1 MPERSSDEE
10 LRNALKGQLD
20 AWRANNQR
28 ALGEFNEE
36 IARLL
41 ALREDISRPLPA
53 SDELDLL
60 GRQAVAFQS
69 GDQVAL
75 EAVNEQIKDAT
86 SRRNHE
92 DHPN

>member
-1 MPERSSDEE
+1 MSERSSDNE

-36 IARLL
+36 IARLW

-53 SDELDLL
+53 SDEL
-60 GRQAVAFQS
+60 GRQAVAFQT
-69 GDQVAL
+69 GNQAELDVI
-75 EAVNEQIKDAT
+75 NKQIKDAT
-86 SRRNHE
+86 GRRNHE